1 MRVGGARP
9 PPFTISTITRKAA
22 VYAPTERADRYAPHI
37 SALPIYVLC
46 DSNCRVHIENFG
58 ELVERDVDSD
68 SDETITNN
76 NTEHFTK
83 EQIPELITLNK
94 LDRNERRI
102 VFT

>member
-1 MRVGGARP
+1 MEYTPA
-9 PPFTISTITRKAA
+9 
-22 VYAPTERADRYAPHI
+22 ERADTLPLFLLY
-37 SALPIYVLC
+37 PIYVLC

-83 EQIPELITLNK
+83 EQIPELISPVL
-94 LDRNERRI
+94 RI
-102 VFT
+102 RDVSGSRIRLFSIPYPLQRI

>member
-1 MRVGGARP
+1 MEKSAQPDEGGGCTP
-9 PPFTISTITRKAA
+9 PVTQSNITSK
-22 VYAPTERADRYAPHI
+22 VVKYAPAEEGRSTTLFLLCH
-37 SALPIYVLC
+37 IYVLC

-83 EQIPELITLNK
+83 EQIP
-94 LDRNERRI
+94 
-102 VFT
+102 